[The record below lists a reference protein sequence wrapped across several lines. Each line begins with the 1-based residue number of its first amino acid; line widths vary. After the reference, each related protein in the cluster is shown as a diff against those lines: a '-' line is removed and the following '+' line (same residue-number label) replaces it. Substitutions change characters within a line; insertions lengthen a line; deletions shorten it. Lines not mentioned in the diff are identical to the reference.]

1 MPKLSSFTAA
11 ANLVGAS
18 IPVVQGG
25 ENRIAPVS
33 VFDTRFGVYQS
44 AADPTSGD
52 DAADGFAVGQRWLN
66 TTTLNEF
73 LCVQATAG
81 AAIWRHIPRI
91 LAQSAVAVSVSATTN
106 EEVLVTVDV
115 PAGALGVNGSLRVMS
130 EWSMTDSAN
139 NKVFRVRFGAD
150 GAGLSGT
157 SYLSSTI
164 TTQDGLADLKK
175 ITNRGSVSSQYGMN
189 TSGYFG
195 VGGTT
200 GQTSSVN
207 TAAQSEIVF
216 SGQKASAGETITLE
230 SYSVELLRP
239 DIS

>member
-1 MPKLSSFTAA
+1 MPKLSSYTAA
-11 ANLVGAS
+11 SNLTGAS
-18 IPVVQGG
+18 VPVIQGG
-25 ENRIAPVS
+25 ENRVAAVA
-33 VFDTRFGVYQS
+33 VLDTRWGVYQ
-44 AADPTSGD
+44 AAVDPTSGD
-52 DAADGFAVGQRWLN
+52 DTADGYVVGQRWFN
-66 TTTLNEF
+66 TVTKNEF
-73 LCVQATAG
+73 LCVQVTEG
-81 AAIWRHIPRI
+81 SAIWRHIPRI

-106 EEVLVTVDV
+106 EEALATVDV

-150 GAGLSGT
+150 GAGLGGT

-216 SGQKASAGETITLE
+216 SGQKGSAGETLTLE